1 MLDVKR
7 KLEEAESAL
16 ADAEAE
22 MWRRLDAIREA
33 RMKFQPDPVFPRL
46 FVVIDEGM
54 VLADSKEAQKLLR
67 RIANNPVR
75 LRLHTNQSGLIYRGF
90 FACIFVRMV
99 AFGFQQLNRYAGR
112 V

>member
-1 MLDVKR
+1 MR
-7 KLEEAESAL
+7 MLEEAESVL

-33 RMKFQPDPVFPRL
+33 RMKFHPDRVFPRL

-67 RIANNPVR
+67 HIANNPVR
-75 LRLHTNQSGLIYRGF
+75 LRLLHTNQSGLIY
-90 FACIFVRMV
+90 
-99 AFGFQQLNRYAGR
+99 
-112 V
+112 